1 MWPPEALVFLNE
13 LEANNDRDW
22 FHANRARYNT
32 QLLEPAQQLA
42 DKLSELGQPHF
53 FRPWNNTRFRPGP
66 PLKEHFAMTVGSG
79 PAVYYAQLS
88 LDGLLVGAGLHHPA
102 RDQLERFRAAVDD
115 RRIGAALERAIA
127 RAAEGGLVPIEPE
140 LKRAPKGYSP
150 DHPRIERLRM
160 KQLTIFHRHELG
172 RWLHTATCD
181 KRVRE
186 QFDAATPFVEWINQ
200 RIGPSTEPTT
210 RS

>member
-1 MWPPEALVFLNE
+1 MWPPEAIEFLTE

-22 FHANRARYNT
+22 FRANRDRYNA
-32 QLLEPAQQLA
+32 QLLEPARR
-42 DKLSELGQPHF
+42 LSEKLGDLGQPYF

-66 PLKEHFAMTVGSG
+66 PLKEHIAFTVGDG

-102 RDQLERFRAAVDD
+102 RDQLERFRAGVDD
-115 RRIGAALERAIA
+115 GREGAALERAII
-127 RAAEGGLVPIEPE
+127 RAAEGALVAIEPE

-150 DHPRIERLRM
+150 GHPRIERLRM
-160 KQLTIFHRHELG
+160 KQLTIFDRHELG
-172 RWLHTATCD
+172 HWLHTGGCA
-181 KRVRE
+181 KRVRK
-186 QFDAATPFVEWINQ
+186 QFDAATPFVQWINKHV
-200 RIGPSTEPTT
+200 GPSTEPTA